1 MKKRICLGF
10 MLILA
15 LLMGGGCAALADD
28 ALYPIR
34 EDGKWGYMNRM
45 GETVIPPQWTDARPF
60 SGGAAVVT
68 VDEEGNIRLIDQT
81 GRPIGEETYDGR
93 WKETPFSYLLLQYGE
108 DGHER
113 WGWYD
118 KQSGHAETCRYIVL
132 QDCVTDCGLILGQWE
147 ENGEGKI
154 AFLRR
159 DTGEVVIPIAP
170 EGEIYSSEGFSE
182 GYAYLD
188 IEGEQGWTHLLIDE
202 SGKQLELP
210 EGVWPSSAVHDGVL
224 VIAEEE
230 ENHGVAKPDGAIVM
244 APDAVYIDPFSEGR
258 ALFCPKDQPYDTV
271 GILDTEGNVIAKP
284 TWTLDGGWY
293 GADGVGFRN
302 GYAVLLTLTDN
313 QASRGEFVIL
323 DREGMEVFRTKAHPD
338 DDTTLLLPNS
348 VMENGLIWYRLNQK
362 GEAKYGLLRIR
373 EGFTQDLTGPVFD
386 AVGGVSQKDLRGF
399 YDGSL
404 RFSQG
409 LYPVCLDGKWG
420 YIDEN
425 GQWALPPVYDAAEHF
440 CGGLAMTESGGKLQY
455 IDRDGAAVWKEN

>member
-1 MKKRICLGF
+1 MKKRICLF
-10 MLILA
+10 LMLILA
-15 LLMGGGCAALADD
+15 MTIGCAALADG

-34 EDGKWGYMNRM
+34 EDGKWGYMNKM
-45 GETVIPPQWTDARPF
+45 GETVIPPQWIDARPF

-68 VDEEGNIRLIDQT
+68 VDAEGSIRLIDQT
-81 GRPIGEETYDGR
+81 GTPIGEETYDGW
-93 WKETPFSYLLLQYGE
+93 WKETPFSFLLLQYDE

-118 KQSGHAETCRYIVL
+118 KQSGHLETCRYIVL
-132 QDCVTDCGLILGQWE
+132 QDCITDCGLILGQWE
-147 ENGEGKI
+147 ENGQGKI

-159 DTGEVVIPIAP
+159 DTGEIVIPVAP
-170 EGEIYSSEGFSE
+170 DGEINSSLGFSE
-182 GYAYLD
+182 GYAYLN
-188 IEGEQGWTHLLIDE
+188 IEGEQGWTNLLIDE

-224 VIAEEE
+224 VIAKA
-230 ENHGVAKPDGAIVM
+230 GGGCGIAKPDGNIVM
-244 APDAVYIDPFSEGR
+244 TPDNVYIDSFSEGR
-258 ALFCPKDQPYDTV
+258 AFFCPKDQEYDIA
-271 GILDTEGNVIAKP
+271 GILDTEGNVIAEP

-293 GADGVGFRN
+293 GADGLGFRN
-302 GYAVLLTLTDN
+302 GYAVLLTLTDHKT
-313 QASRGEFVIL
+313 SSDEFVIL
-323 DREGMEVFRTKAHPD
+323 DREGTEVFRAKAHPD

-373 EGFTQDLTGPVFD
+373 DGIAQDLTGPVFD
-386 AVGGVSQKDLRGF
+386 AVAGVSQKDLWGF

-420 YIDEN
+420 YIDED
-425 GQWALPPVYDAAEHF
+425 GQWAQPPKYDTAEHF
-440 CGGLAMTESGGKLQY
+440 RDGLAMTEINGKQQY
-455 IDRDGAAVWKEN
+455 IDRSGNVIWMEK